1 MSSEN
6 KSALPL
12 RRTVDKVVSAHL
24 EDLQAEMEAGARK
37 LDVLAERTAEMREAV
52 LHRHLDQEG
61 LVGSLVRRVADLRQS
76 VRQQRERFTELQ
88 RAIRAQRERRQ
99 RYARRG

>member
-37 LDVLAERTAEMREAV
+37 LDVLAERTAEM
-52 LHRHLDQEG
+52 L
-61 LVGSLVRRVADLRQS
+61 SLIHISEPTRP
-76 VRQQRERFTELQ
+76 
-88 RAIRAQRERRQ
+88 
-99 RYARRG
+99 Y